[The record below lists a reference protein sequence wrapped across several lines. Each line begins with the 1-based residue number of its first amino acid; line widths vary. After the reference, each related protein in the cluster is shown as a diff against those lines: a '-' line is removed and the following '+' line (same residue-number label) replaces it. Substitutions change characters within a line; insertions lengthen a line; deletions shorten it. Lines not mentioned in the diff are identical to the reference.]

1 MTDKPLEWIGR
12 SKEDLMDFPDD
23 ARRKAGFELRSIQQG
38 DVASDVKPMSTI
50 GKGVESRF
58 LCRQIWGSNLC
69 PTCIPKEDPKD
80 ISRRHWARTTTIS
93 ANDSTTDT
101 NTMTQSNVNIF
112 EELGFLPEEA
122 ENLRIRSD
130 LMISLRK
137 LIRSRQWSLQTA
149 SENLKTTIDCVESL
163 MAGDIDR
170 FQVEQLITML
180 THGGMKVQVEIVA
193 AA

>member
-1 MTDKPLEWIGR
+1 
-12 SKEDLMDFPDD
+12 
-23 ARRKAGFELRSIQQG
+23 
-38 DVASDVKPMSTI
+38 
-50 GKGVESRF
+50 
-58 LCRQIWGSNLC
+58 
-69 PTCIPKEDPKD
+69 
-80 ISRRHWARTTTIS
+80 
-93 ANDSTTDT
+93 
-101 NTMTQSNVNIF
+101 MTQSNLNVF
-112 EELGFLPEEA
+112 EELGFLSDEA

-137 LIRSRQWSLQTA
+137 LIRSRQWSLQIA
-149 SENLKTTIDCVESL
+149 SENLKTTIDTVESL

>member
-1 MTDKPLEWIGR
+1 
-12 SKEDLMDFPDD
+12 
-23 ARRKAGFELRSIQQG
+23 
-38 DVASDVKPMSTI
+38 
-50 GKGVESRF
+50 
-58 LCRQIWGSNLC
+58 
-69 PTCIPKEDPKD
+69 
-80 ISRRHWARTTTIS
+80 
-93 ANDSTTDT
+93 
-101 NTMTQSNVNIF
+101 MTQSNLNVF

-137 LIRSRQWSLQTA
+137 LIRSNQWNLETA
-149 SENLKTTIDCVESL
+149 STNLRTSIDCVESL